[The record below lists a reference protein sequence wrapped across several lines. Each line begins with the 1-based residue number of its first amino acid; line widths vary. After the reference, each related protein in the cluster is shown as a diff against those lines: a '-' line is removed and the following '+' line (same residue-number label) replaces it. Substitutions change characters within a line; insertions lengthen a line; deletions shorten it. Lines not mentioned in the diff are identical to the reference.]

1 MTKPDPFDFDT
12 AALEEKGLD
21 ITGFAPTPR
30 RVDRPA
36 VAAAREA
43 ARDSGFTRRAAP
55 STDIAPPSRS
65 RKRRVNITELL
76 GIEDRYPDTERAQ
89 LNMLAPVPIVLRWRA
104 LVQGRQLPAWEV
116 LEAAMDAL
124 EDQARHARAA

>member
-1 MTKPDPFDFDT
+1 MTKTDPFDFDS
-12 AALEEKGLD
+12 AADFGSGLD
-21 ITGFAPTPR
+21 IADFAPAAR

-43 ARDSGFTRRAAP
+43 ARDSGFTRRAPSAGAP
-55 STDIAPPSRS
+55 AESRS

-89 LNMLAPVPIVLRWRA
+89 LNMLAPVPIVLRWRS
-104 LVQGRQLPAWEV
+104 LVQGRQLPAWEI
-116 LEAAMDAL
+116 LEAAMNAL
-124 EDQARHARAA
+124 EDQDRQARAA

>member
-1 MTKPDPFDFDT
+1 MSKTDPFDFQS
-12 AALEEKGLD
+12 AARDGDALD
-21 ITGFAPTPR
+21 IAGFAPALR

-43 ARDSGFTRRAAP
+43 ARDSGFTRRAPTAAAP
-55 STDIAPPSRS
+55 EPRG

-76 GIEDRYPDTERAQ
+76 GIQDRYPDTERAQ

-104 LVQGRQLPAWEV
+104 LVQERQLPAWEV

-124 EDQARHARAA
+124 EERTGTARAA

>member
-1 MTKPDPFDFDT
+1 MTKPDPFDFDS
-12 AALEEKGLD
+12 AAATGPGLD
-21 ITGFAPTPR
+21 IDDFAPAPR

-43 ARDSGFTRRAAP
+43 ARDSGFTRRAP
-55 STDIAPPSRS
+55 SAPPPETRS

-104 LVQGRQLPAWEV
+104 LVQGRQLPAWEI
-116 LEAAMDAL
+116 LEAAMNAL
-124 EDQARHARAA
+124 EDQDRQARAA